1 MKKILAINSG
11 SSSFKYKL
19 FNYPS
24 EEVVAQGQ
32 AQRIGLAG
40 ATFSLKLADGSKYES
55 EIKIPDHKTAIQ
67 LLLTWLP
74 KYNVINDLKEIAGIG
89 HRVVAGGEIFSE
101 SALIDKEKLQQIYD
115 LSDYAPLHNPYEADG
130 IRDFMQLLP
139 GVPQVAVFDTSFHH
153 TLDPVHY
160 LYSLP
165 YKYYEK
171 YRARKYGAHG
181 TSVRY
186 VSHRAAELLNKPLNE
201 LKMIVCHLGNGAS
214 ITAIKDGKSYDTS
227 MGFSPV
233 AGITMSTRSG
243 DIDPSVLQYVMKK
256 ENISDFNNM
265 INILNNKSGI
275 LGISDYS
282 PDMRDIRKKA
292 AAGDVKAK
300 LAKDI
305 FVNRI
310 IKYIGSYYVDM
321 GGLDALVFTA
331 GIGEN
336 ESLYRQAIVDKLSV
350 LGLKID
356 EKANS
361 VNGEK
366 VISAVDSKAKILII
380 PTNEELVI
388 ARDVVRL
395 AQINK

>member
-67 LLLTWLP
+67 LLLTWLS

-186 VSHRAAELLNKPLNE
+186 VSHRAAELLNKSLNE

-256 ENISDFNNM
+256 ENISDFNKM

-282 PDMRDIRKKA
+282 PDMRDIRKRA

>member
-256 ENISDFNNM
+256 ENISDFNKM

-282 PDMRDIRKKA
+282 PDMRDIRKRA

-310 IKYIGSYYVDM
+310 IKYIASYYVDM

>member
-40 ATFSLKLADGSKYES
+40 STFSLKLADGSKYES

-256 ENISDFNNM
+256 ENISDFNKM

>member
-40 ATFSLKLADGSKYES
+40 STFSLKLADGSKYES

-256 ENISDFNNM
+256 ENISDFNKM

-282 PDMRDIRKKA
+282 PDMRDIRKRA

>member
-40 ATFSLKLADGSKYES
+40 STFSLKLADGSKYES

-186 VSHRAAELLNKPLNE
+186 VSHRSAELLNKPLNT

-256 ENISDFNNM
+256 ENISDFNKM

-282 PDMRDIRKKA
+282 PDMRDIRKRA

-395 AQINK
+395 AKINK

>member
-256 ENISDFNNM
+256 ENISDFNKM

-380 PTNEELVI
+380 STNEELVI

>member
-40 ATFSLKLADGSKYES
+40 STFSLKLADGSKYES

-186 VSHRAAELLNKPLNE
+186 VSHRAAELLNKPLNT

-256 ENISDFNNM
+256 ENISDFNKM

-282 PDMRDIRKKA
+282 PDMRDIRKRA

-356 EKANS
+356 EKTNS

-395 AQINK
+395 AKINK

>member
-256 ENISDFNNM
+256 ENISDFNKM

-282 PDMRDIRKKA
+282 PDMRDIRKRA

-356 EKANS
+356 EKTNS

>member
-40 ATFSLKLADGSKYES
+40 STFSLKLADGSKYES

-256 ENISDFNNM
+256 ENISDFNKM

-282 PDMRDIRKKA
+282 PDMRDIRKRA

-388 ARDVVRL
+388 ARDVVCL

>member
-55 EIKIPDHKTAIQ
+55 SIKIPDHKTAIQ

-186 VSHRAAELLNKPLNE
+186 VSHRAAELLNKPFNE

-256 ENISDFNNM
+256 ENISDFNKM

>member
-139 GVPQVAVFDTSFHH
+139 GVPQVAVFDTLFHH

-256 ENISDFNNM
+256 ENISDFNKM

>member
-40 ATFSLKLADGSKYES
+40 STFSLKLADGSKYES

-186 VSHRAAELLNKPLNE
+186 VSHRAAELLNKPFNE

-256 ENISDFNNM
+256 ENISDFNKM

>member
-40 ATFSLKLADGSKYES
+40 STFSLKLADGSKYES

-171 YRARKYGAHG
+171 YRVRKYGAHG

-256 ENISDFNNM
+256 ENISDFNKM

>member
-153 TLDPVHY
+153 TLDSVHY

-256 ENISDFNNM
+256 ENISDFNKM

-282 PDMRDIRKKA
+282 PDMRDIRKRA

>member
-24 EEVVAQGQ
+24 EEVAAQGQ

-256 ENISDFNNM
+256 ENISDFNKM